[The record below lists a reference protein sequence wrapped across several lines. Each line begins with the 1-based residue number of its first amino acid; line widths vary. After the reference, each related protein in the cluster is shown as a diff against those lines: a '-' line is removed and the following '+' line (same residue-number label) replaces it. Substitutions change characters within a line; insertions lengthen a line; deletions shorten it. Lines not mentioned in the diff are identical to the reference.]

1 MNKKEYLNNNTPYRV
16 VLREGTETLPY
27 SKDRLQEMEQN
38 FAFCKWEPYIGTA
51 PEQKAKSAKRHRN
64 SIFPWRF
71 INVTTSRVAG
81 NTDPYINIINVIY
94 YKSSVFLPIY

>member
-51 PEQKAKSAKRHRN
+51 PEQKAKNAKSLRN
-64 SIFPWRF
+64 SMFLRDF
-71 INVTTSRVAG
+71 NNVIIKRVVEDA
-81 NTDPYINIINVIY
+81 DPYDNIITDTY
-94 YKSSVFLPIY
+94 YKFGVILTIY